1 MCFELLSTLSVFF
14 TPGRWS
20 MKAESWWI
28 CQQSNFACLAVLPQI
43 FHQIIKMISSPE
55 TTSAGSVSLICSLW
69 LGGKDHSTFLLFN
82 CSWAGGCVQNRCH
95 NGLAF
100 CLSVEYFAGC
110 RNLLWKAVIRARLC
124 YDLQH
129 RGRQWTASHSLFFF
143 PSYSFVVDV
152 WLEETGWMSAWFWGV
167 QITFYWPIIPTQEVA
182 VWSIPVR
189 TR

>member
-1 MCFELLSTLSVFF
+1 MCFELLSTLWFF
-14 TPGRWS
+14 FFYPSAVKHEGWAMMNLSAIKLCLSCRS
-20 MKAESWWI
+20 S
-28 CQQSNFACLAVLPQI
+28 SNL
-43 FHQIIKMISSPE
+43 MISSPE
-55 TTSAGSVSLICSLW
+55 TTSAGLVSLICWLW
-69 LGGKDHSTFLLFN
+69 LGGKDHLTFLLFN
-82 CSWAGGCVQNRCH
+82 CSWAGGSVQNRWH

-124 YDLQH
+124 FDLQH
-129 RGRQWTASHSLFFF
+129 RGWQWTASHSLFFF